1 MHSID
6 ERRRMSK
13 VCESWSLDDL
23 VVMEEE
29 DMEKLLGF
37 YPPGEVPSLERI
49 RLGHELE
56 EYAFDGSFGWW

>member
-1 MHSID
+1 
-6 ERRRMSK
+6 MSK

-23 VVMEEE
+23 VIMEEE

-37 YPPGEVPSLERI
+37 YPPGEVPSLNSI
-49 RLGHELE
+49 RLGHDFE

>member
-1 MHSID
+1 
-6 ERRRMSK
+6 MSK

-37 YPPGEVPSLERI
+37 YSPGEVPSLESI
-49 RLGHELE
+49 RLGDDFQ